1 MVGMVNEGRT
11 NELEQLFYKEPE
23 QVAYN
28 PDKSI
33 EEQLRDLIADFKVM
47 PENSLERELQR
58 EIILAYVQKN
68 KIENSLIGESL
79 SESLLKSDMEAVKA
93 RYMEE
98 CISVPSEIEKL
109 FQKANNIE

>member
-11 NELEQLFYKEPE
+11 NELEQVFYKELE

-33 EEQLRDLIADFKVM
+33 EEQLRDLIADFKAM

-58 EIILAYVQKN
+58 EIILAHVQKN
-68 KIENSLIGESL
+68 KGGKSVVDNSLS
-79 SESLLKSDMEAVKA
+79 
-93 RYMEE
+93 
-98 CISVPSEIEKL
+98 
-109 FQKANNIE
+109 